1 MIRIAKVGSPVIAAV
16 TDVHGM
22 SHLLRPLL
30 AEISSIDDVTTVFL
44 GDIID
49 RGPDSA
55 GCLDLVRTHPRS
67 IYIVG
72 NHEEMFIDWIK
83 RGCPDEEEDGSH
95 FLSNGGLQ
103 TVGSYYDNG
112 RRDFDRARKK
122 MLDDADWIL
131 KSWTD
136 AAESDR
142 NIFVHGGLM
151 PGSPLELQ
159 DPETTRWIRD
169 RFLRCNDDHGKV
181 VIHGHTPTMMSPDV
195 RPNRINLDSGSWLS
209 KRLVAAIVSAEG
221 TRFIEAAEDAGE
233 VRVVRKSKTLQSS

>member
-1 MIRIAKVGSPVIAAV
+1 MRIAKIDAPLIAAV

-30 AEISSIDDVTTVFL
+30 AEIASLGDVKTVFL

-55 GCLDLVRTHPRS
+55 GCLDLVRAHPNS
-67 IYIVG
+67 TYIMG
-72 NHEEMFIDWIK
+72 NHEEMFLDWVK
-83 RGCPDEEEDGSH
+83 RACPDEDVDGSH

-122 MLDDADWIL
+122 MLDDVSWIL
-131 KSWTD
+131 ESWVD

-159 DPETTRWIRD
+159 DPDTTRWIRD
-169 RFLRCNDDHGKV
+169 RFLRCTDDYGKV
-181 VIHGHTPTMMSPDV
+181 VIHGHTPTKMSPDV
-195 RPNRINLDSGSWLS
+195 HPNRINLDAGSWLS
-209 KRLVAAIVSAEG
+209 KRLVAAIISGDEVS
-221 TRFIEAAEDAGE
+221 FIEASEDGDGG
-233 VRVVRKSKTLQSS
+233 VRVVRKYKTP